1 MMSPDGRQPGGAPG
15 KTTPEAVNAAEPQ
28 EIAVGARTLFPVTVV
43 GSWSRPPWLIQA
55 LRRWQAG
62 DMTRQEF
69 DEIANEAV
77 LLAVKYQEDAG
88 VDIVSDG
95 EQRRD
100 NFYSFVVD
108 KLSGMKLMKVSE
120 LMDYMKDR
128 ARFEEML
135 RALDVPAF
143 AIKSPIVVDR
153 LATRDGLSLD
163 EVDFLANHTT
173 RQVKVPLP
181 GPYLLL
187 RSSWFEGLSDSA
199 YATQEELA
207 EDIVKILREEVL
219 ALKAR
224 GVDFIQF
231 DEPTLSQV
239 VLGEE
244 STETFMCAAMA
255 SRKDPSEELEL
266 AVRLMNE
273 VLSGIDG
280 VRFGV
285 HVCRGNWSRREDV
298 LLTGNYGPML
308 PHLVQMD
315 VDQLVLEFAT
325 PRAGELEVFKEYENE
340 KEIGLGVVNPRTD
353 EVESTKDIVAR
364 VREVLRYFEP
374 EKVFLNPDCGFGTFA
389 ERNVNTAG
397 VAFQKL
403 QSISAAAEM
412 LRQEYG

>member
-1 MMSPDGRQPGGAPG
+1 MGVQ
-15 KTTPEAVNAAEPQ
+15 
-28 EIAVGARTLFPVTVV
+28 TLFPVTGV

-55 LRRWQAG
+55 LRRWQG
-62 DMTRQEF
+62 GEITKSEF
-69 DEIANEAV
+69 DEIADEAV
-77 LLAVKYQEDAG
+77 LLAIKYQEDAG
-88 VDIVSDG
+88 LDIVTDG

-100 NFYSFVVD
+100 NFYSFVVE

-143 AIKSPIVVDR
+143 AIKSPIAVER
-153 LATRDGLSLD
+153 LESRDGLSLD
-163 EVDFLANHTT
+163 ETDFLTKHTA

-187 RSSWFEGLSDSA
+187 RSSWFEGLSDEA
-199 YATQEELA
+199 YPTQEELA
-207 EDIVKILREEVL
+207 ADIVQILRQEVL
-219 ALKAR
+219 SLKER

-266 AVRLMNE
+266 AVSLMNE
-273 VLSGIDG
+273 TLAGIDG
-280 VRFGV
+280 VRVGV

-308 PHLVQMD
+308 PYLTQMN

-325 PRAGELEVFKEYENE
+325 PRAGELEVFKEYENV

-353 EVESTKDIVAR
+353 EVESPREIADR

-389 ERNVNTAG
+389 ERNMNTAQAG
-397 VAFQKL
+397 FRKL
-403 QSISAAAEM
+403 QSITAAAEM